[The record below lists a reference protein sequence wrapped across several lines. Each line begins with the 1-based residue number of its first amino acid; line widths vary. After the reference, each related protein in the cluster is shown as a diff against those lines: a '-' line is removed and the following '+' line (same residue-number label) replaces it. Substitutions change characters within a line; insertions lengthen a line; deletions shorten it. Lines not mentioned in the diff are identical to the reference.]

1 MERKTTDSAQR
12 LLDEYLEH
20 VENYRSAEIQ
30 IAALGGVVVLDVMRY
45 RRHIPKPESD
55 GSEDTSTKAAL

>member
-1 MERKTTDSAQR
+1 MERRRTTDSAQR
-12 LLDEYLEH
+12 LLEEYLEH

-45 RRHIPKPESD
+45 RRHVPKPPADADSES
-55 GSEDTSTKAAL
+55 TAAL

>member
-1 MERKTTDSAQR
+1 MDRDKIGSAQR
-12 LLDEYLEH
+12 LLEEYLEH

-45 RRHIPKPESD
+45 RRHVPRRAEDPEPES
-55 GSEDTSTKAAL
+55 TTAAL

>member
-1 MERKTTDSAQR
+1 MERHRTTDSAQR
-12 LLDEYLEH
+12 LLEEYLEH

-45 RRHIPKPESD
+45 RLHVPKPPSD
-55 GSEDTSTKAAL
+55 ADTDSTAAL